1 MVELLATGIVHAA
14 AAVPLLQ
21 NEGFL
26 QDPVQ
31 PAQPRAWRTFQHEG
45 VYEIGVDVS
54 QPGTHDGSSVR
65 IFGVRHDGRNS
76 RAGVGQVTPV
86 QDGTY
91 AVYELH
97 LRYKGDIE
105 QADYLVWVRP
115 PQSFDDLHS
124 FRGVL
129 PTPRDTWTEV
139 TVELRVPEPIRVNGF
154 RFEVLLYGRGDG
166 TVWYDSAQ
174 LVPKEGAESG
184 GPPRLLQPS
193 SKLEAQFSPHE
204 GMIVQQ
210 NPPSFVWPGDPEAT
224 EYELLISP
232 TPEFP
237 PGETLRFADLN
248 LNLHTPETPMG
259 PGTWYWMVR
268 GLRRGVTVS
277 ESAVRKFE
285 IDEAATVFT
294 LPSVESLLQRIPAHP
309 RILVDQA
316 VLSQFRSSVNLDLL
330 RRGLRS
336 QLASRIGEP
345 LHPEPTFF
353 GDQNSQDYVDF
364 IVPLVNRPTMDLTA
378 RMRQMAHAYLL
389 TGDEVVASAYAG
401 GHMYK
406 YDPGADWNPE
416 SYTRANPKLLAQIGG
431 PIARPRKMLAY
442 PDGRHIVMA
451 GFADYGWVGGGIA
464 VYDLEKDE
472 YTLFTAD
479 QLLPG
484 HSTITMRVLPDGNLV
499 GGTSVEA
506 PGGGHPTE
514 SIAKLFIMDWET
526 KEILFQTEPDPGLTA
541 FGRRIGGSR
550 EVVSIEVG
558 PDGLVYGV
566 TNEAVFFV
574 FDPERLEVVHRESIS
589 EYGRPLRDT
598 TMFRHGDYVYALLQR
613 RLVQI
618 EPGTFKH
625 RAVSEIDPPA
635 TGGVAVLG
643 DRIFFPRGS
652 ELWSMRLPDR

>member
-1 MVELLATGIVHAA
+1 
-14 AAVPLLQ
+14 
-21 NEGFL
+21 
-26 QDPVQ
+26 
-31 PAQPRAWRTFQHEG
+31 
-45 VYEIGVDVS
+45 
-54 QPGTHDGSSVR
+54 
-65 IFGVRHDGRNS
+65 
-76 RAGVGQVTPV
+76 
-86 QDGTY
+86 
-91 AVYELH
+91 
-97 LRYKGDIE
+97 
-105 QADYLVWVRP
+105 
-115 PQSFDDLHS
+115 
-124 FRGVL
+124 
-129 PTPRDTWTEV
+129 
-139 TVELRVPEPIRVNGF
+139 
-154 RFEVLLYGRGDG
+154 
-166 TVWYDSAQ
+166 
-174 LVPKEGAESG
+174 
-184 GPPRLLQPS
+184 
-193 SKLEAQFSPHE
+193 
-204 GMIVQQ
+204 
-210 NPPSFVWPGDPEAT
+210 
-224 EYELLISP
+224 
-232 TPEFP
+232 
-237 PGETLRFADLN
+237 
-248 LNLHTPETPMG
+248 
-259 PGTWYWMVR
+259 
-268 GLRRGVTVS
+268 
-277 ESAVRKFE
+277 
-285 IDEAATVFT
+285 
-294 LPSVESLLQRIPAHP
+294 
-309 RILVDQA
+309 
-316 VLSQFRSSVNLDLL
+316 
-330 RRGLRS
+330 
-336 QLASRIGEP
+336 
-345 LHPEPTFF
+345 
-353 GDQNSQDYVDF
+353 
-364 IVPLVNRPTMDLTA
+364 
-378 RMRQMAHAYLL
+378 
-389 TGDEVVASAYAG
+389 
-401 GHMYK
+401 MYK

-514 SIAKLFIMDWET
+514 SIAKLFILDWET

-635 TGGVAVLG
+635 TGGVAVLD